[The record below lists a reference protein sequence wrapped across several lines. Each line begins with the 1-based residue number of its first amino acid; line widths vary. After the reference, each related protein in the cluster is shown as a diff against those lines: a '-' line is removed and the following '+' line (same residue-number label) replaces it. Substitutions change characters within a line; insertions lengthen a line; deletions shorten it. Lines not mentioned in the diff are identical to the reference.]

1 MGIQRSNLDLF
12 PSVSST
18 GAIAFCRAGLFKE
31 KSLLS
36 FCPFHSSPNYL
47 FSWELTSFAAVQS
60 VPVSFPSD
68 SMLDVLLSGSAGAAE
83 LLCPLWEGH
92 KNRLFIPAGIFSH
105 GWNCFKLCVSVPRL
119 EEDGVK
125 C

>member
-1 MGIQRSNLDLF
+1 MGTEGSNLDFF

-18 GAIAFCRAGLFKE
+18 RAIAFCRAGLFKE

-68 SMLDVLLSGSAGAAE
+68 SGFDVLLSGSAGAAE
-83 LLCPLWEGH
+83 LLCPHWEG
-92 KNRLFIPAGIFSH
+92 LCGIRDPRTDYSC
-105 GWNCFKLCVSVPRL
+105 WNIFTRVELL
-119 EEDGVK
+119 
-125 C
+125 